1 MKRLQALWLA
11 AGLLA
16 PASLAQDS
24 PPQSLTA
31 PSEPAPAA
39 RPMNAAQLERAGIEA
54 VESGRL
60 DEAEAFFK
68 AHTEALPESF
78 TGWYNLAAVSS
89 IRKDLPAAE
98 ARMTEAIKRGF
109 SDIRTL
115 RQDPHLASFREG
127 GFYAE
132 LETRWPD
139 LLGARREADLAVA
152 QRMIPRGLELRT
164 IDRWKLELISAHD
177 AVGTDEAGAELA
189 AVCDWSVRTLFP
201 GLQAPDAFN
210 EDPWAMVVLP
220 DRAEF
225 ARWAIATFGPGARE
239 GLASIGGAYD
249 LQRRRLVAQDLGATL
264 RHELVHV
271 LHWRDMSRLGQEH
284 AAWVQEGLASLIEDY
299 DLADGRPMPVP
310 SWRTNIVK
318 RLADSGRLTPIEEL
332 AGTNIER
339 FTNSR
344 PLAKYAQSRAVM
356 LFLQDRGKL
365 TEFYRRYTETFA
377 SDPTALTALRDT
389 LGMTQPE
396 VEAEYKAWV
405 TALPTVAETGSD
417 LPATL
422 GIEIENGTG
431 DGVRVVALP
440 PGARERTGLHVGSF
454 ITAVN
459 ARPTRDLAEL
469 IRILSDYQPGDTV
482 TLSHRRGRVRGTSEV
497 VLLPRESK
505 P

>member
-1 MKRLQALWLA
+1 MRRLLALA
-11 AGLLA
+11 AVAGLLM
-16 PASLAQDS
+16 PAHAQDE
-24 PPQSLTA
+24 PA
-31 PSEPAPAA
+31 SEPAPVA
-39 RPMNAAQLERAGIEA
+39 RPMNAGQLERAGIAA
-54 VESGRL
+54 VEAGRL
-60 DEAEAFFK
+60 DEAEAYFK

-78 TGWYNLAAVSS
+78 TGWYNLAAVASL
-89 IRKDLPAAE
+89 RQDLPSAE
-98 ARMTEAIKRGF
+98 AQLTEAIKRGF

-115 RQDPHLASFREG
+115 RHDPHLAALRDG
-127 GFYAE
+127 GFFAE
-132 LETRWPD
+132 LEARWPD
-139 LLGARREADLAVA
+139 ILGARREADLAVA
-152 QRMIPRGLELRT
+152 RRMIPRGLELRT

-177 AVGTDEAGAELA
+177 AVGTDEAAHELA

-201 GLQAPDAFN
+201 SLAPDNAFD

-271 LHWRDMSRLGQEH
+271 LHWRDMSRLHQEH

-299 DLADGRPMPVP
+299 DLVNSQPVAVP

-389 LGMTQPE
+389 LAMTQPE
-396 VEAEYKAWV
+396 VEAAYKAWV
-405 TALPTVAETGSD
+405 IALPTVAETGSD

-459 ARPTRDLAEL
+459 GRPTRDLSEL
-469 IRILSDYQPGDTV
+469 IRVLADYAPGDTV
-482 TLSHRRGRVRGTSEV
+482 TLSHRRGRVRASSNV
-497 VLLPRESK
+497 VLLPREAE